1 MEVNIRRFL
10 RYIQIER
17 GYSTNT
23 VAAYRRDLAQFVTF
37 AQDNGAG
44 HWDTVTLALLEKFVE
59 MLQTH
64 CYREATVSRKIAVV
78 RSLINFLFAEGVVKP
93 DLVDWLHQPKVGKR
107 LPRTLSQE
115 EVKQMLDLAA
125 AEQTPLGLRDQTL
138 LELLYAT
145 GMRASE
151 IIGLRVDDVDLT
163 SGLVRCFGK
172 GAKERL
178 IPLHQTMQACLRRY
192 LQDGR
197 PFLLRDGAERAL
209 FVNRAGQ
216 PLTRQGLHFLV
227 QNYAQAAGLGDWVS
241 PHTLRHTF
249 ATHLLDGGAE
259 LTEVQQFL
267 GHASISTTQ
276 IYTEVSSRHKREAY
290 DRAHPRARMPE
301 PAELVADGVDGNQK
315 LGMCN
320 E

>member
-1 MEVNIRRFL
+1 MTGV
-10 RYIQIER
+10 Q
-17 GYSTNT
+17 TC
-23 VAAYRRDLAQFVTF
+23 
-37 AQDNGAG
+37 
-44 HWDTVTLALLEKFVE
+44 ALPIF
-59 MLQTH
+59 T
-64 CYREATVSRKIAVV
+64 T
-78 RSLINFLFAEGVVKP
+78 
-93 DLVDWLHQPKVGKR
+93 
-107 LPRTLSQE
+107 
-115 EVKQMLDLAA
+115 
-125 AEQTPLGLRDQTL
+125 
-138 LELLYAT
+138 
-145 GMRASE
+145 
-151 IIGLRVDDVDLT
+151 
-163 SGLVRCFGK
+163 GLVRCLGK

-178 IPLHQTMQACLRRY
+178 IPLHQTVQACLRRY

-227 QNYAQAAGLGDWVS
+227 QNYAQAAGLGEGVS

-276 IYTEVSSRHKREAY
+276 IYTEVSSRRRREAY

-301 PAELVADGVDGNQK
+301 APAMGSDETEVGNQTFEID
-315 LGMCN
+315 N
-320 E
+320 RWA